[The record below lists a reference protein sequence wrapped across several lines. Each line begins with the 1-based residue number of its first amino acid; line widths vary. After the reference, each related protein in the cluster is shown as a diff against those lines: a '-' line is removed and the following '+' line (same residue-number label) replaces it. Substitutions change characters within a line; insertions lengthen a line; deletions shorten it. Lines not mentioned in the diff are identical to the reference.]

1 MKTILCNKYEVLKP
15 IAEGGMGTVYLVKD
29 LHLNRLAAVKVSK
42 NPEMGGRRENAHK
55 EMKVLKQLSH
65 PALPQINDFFEE
77 NGNIYLVM
85 EYVDGIT
92 LEQYLRKFT
101 KVETEKAVRWAVE
114 LTEVLSYLHSKNPP
128 IIYRDLK
135 PANIIIQP
143 DGRLKLIDF
152 GAAFVTDFG
161 RNREQFVTGTPGYS
175 APEQWESGGA
185 RKETDIYGLGAVLH
199 EMLTGIHPGQQG
211 QERRPVR
218 EYDKSISPQM
228 DKIIS
233 QCTKIRPGDRYRDME
248 QLRKA
253 LLNYDREDRVGKF
266 LFNMKKLIGILCWLA
281 VAIKTF
287 YPLLKG
293 VEIDRFPFPYLE
305 QPLLLTGI
313 AAIYQTLFLARKDR
327 RILRKQEKSIFL
339 TEKKFSGIYVA
350 VVLLSFFLGTMAEY
364 SFSGT
369 GVAAGEKETL
379 WVEMRDAEGRKLLV
393 KEGTYYQPGERT
405 RLEIP
410 MNRIPEEQ
418 VALQLVAEG
427 KEGTIYTSR
436 VFLLEQKNAD

>member
-29 LHLNRLAAVKVSK
+29 LHLNRLAAVKASK

-55 EMKVLKQLSH
+55 EMLVLKRLSH
-65 PALPQINDFFEE
+65 PALPQITDFFEE

-114 LTEVLSYLHSKNPP
+114 LTEVLEYLHSKNPP

-135 PANIIIQP
+135 PANIMIQP

-161 RNREQFVTGTPGYS
+161 RSREQFVTGTPGYS
-175 APEQWESGGA
+175 APEQWKSGGA
-185 RKETDIYGLGAVLH
+185 VKETDIYGLGAVLH
-199 EMLTGIHPGQQG
+199 EMLTGIPPGQQG

-233 QCTKIRPGDRYRDME
+233 QCTQIRPGERYRSME

-253 LLNYDREDRVGKF
+253 LLNYDKEDRMEKF
-266 LFNMKKLIGILCWLA
+266 FFRLKKGIGILFWAAAL
-281 VAIKTF
+281 VRTF
-287 YPLLKG
+287 FPLLKG
-293 VEIDRFPFPYLE
+293 VEADCFPFPYLK
-305 QPLLLTGI
+305 QPLLLMGM
-313 AAIYQTLFLARKDR
+313 AVLYQILFLSRKDR
-327 RILRKQEKSIFL
+327 RILRRQEKSIFL

-350 VVLLSFFLGTMAEY
+350 GFLLAFLLGTTAEY
-364 SFSGT
+364 SLAGA
-369 GVAAGEKETL
+369 GVAAGEKESL

-393 KEGTYYQPGERT
+393 KEGEYYQPGERM

-410 MNRIPEEQ
+410 MERIPEERIT
-418 VALQLVAEG
+418 LQLVAEG
-427 KEGTIYTSR
+427 QEGTVYTSR
-436 VFLLEQKNAD
+436 VFLLKQKNVD